1 MYMARQATVTS
12 RREVLETNGSLRN
25 GVILMALAGLG
36 FVGYGIVFLYR
47 TFFGTGFELGVT
59 TLGGVTKA
67 ELAASNPEMLHYISH
82 LHVAVSGLLIA
93 AGIGVMALSWYGV
106 RSGQWWAW
114 ATAVAI
120 PVVALAVALPMHYL
134 NLFGHDW
141 VVHLG
146 PIYLATVLF
155 VVGALLAARVLQ
167 TTSREV
173 QQS

>member
-1 MYMARQATVTS
+1 MARQATVTS
-12 RREVLETNGSLRN
+12 RRTELETNGTLRN

-36 FVGYGIVFLYR
+36 FVGYGIAFLYR

-59 TLGGVTKA
+59 AVGGVTKA

-134 NLFGHDW
+134 DLFGHNW

-146 PIYLATVLF
+146 PIYVATVLF
-155 VVGALLAARVLQ
+155 VVGAVLAARVLQ
-167 TTSREV
+167 LTTRDV